1 LPFQFRTRPVPGKD
15 DAMATIEAQRKW
27 RRKNRLVKSQLNIM
41 ARKQVHDDLV
51 ELADSYGL
59 RGKAEAATFA
69 VFVTKALVQH
79 AEFKTEAARM
89 IDTFA
94 KAYHRERDLY
104 AP

>member
-1 LPFQFRTRPVPGKD
+1 
-15 DAMATIEAQRKW
+15 MATPEAQQKW
-27 RRKNRLVKSQLNIM
+27 RRKHRLVKSQLNIM
-41 ARKQVHDDLV
+41 ARKQVHDDLL
-51 ELADSYGL
+51 ELAETYGL

-79 AEFKTEAARM
+79 ADFKTEAARM